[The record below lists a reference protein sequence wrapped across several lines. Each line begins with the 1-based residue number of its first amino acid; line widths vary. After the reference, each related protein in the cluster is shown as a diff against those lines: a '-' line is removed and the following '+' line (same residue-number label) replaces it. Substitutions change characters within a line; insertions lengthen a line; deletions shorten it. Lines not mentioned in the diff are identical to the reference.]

1 MSTDKKY
8 TQEDLEK
15 MKDTV
20 YIVFRAEDTIKGD
33 WVEKL
38 NETKDADSE
47 TKKRIADEY
56 VTAIA
61 TEILEHLVIY

>member
-8 TQEDLEK
+8 TQEDLDK

-20 YIVFRAEDTIKGD
+20 YVVFRAEDTIKGD

-38 NETKDADSE
+38 NETKDADSK
-47 TKKRIADEY
+47 TKNRIADEY

>member
-20 YIVFRAEDTIKGD
+20 YTVFRAEDTIKGD
-33 WVEKL
+33 WVEK
-38 NETKDADSE
+38 
-47 TKKRIADEY
+47 
-56 VTAIA
+56 
-61 TEILEHLVIY
+61 TERDQRR

>member
-8 TQEDLEK
+8 TQEDLDK

-20 YIVFRAEDTIKGD
+20 YVVFRAEDTIKGD

-47 TKKRIADEY
+47 TKNRIADEY

>member
-1 MSTDKKY
+1 MSADKKY

-15 MKDTV
+15 FKDTV

-33 WVEKL
+33 WIEKL

-47 TKKRIADEY
+47 TKERIADEF